1 MSTEAKIIA
10 DIETI
15 KVGELDTQE
24 LYREVCTVLFFR
36 YGITPTANKLY
47 QYVRKGSM
55 SAPAEALN
63 RFWSDL
69 REKSRV
75 RIEHPDLPE
84 DMKTAAGEL
93 VGSLWSQA
101 QASAHESFADFRQ
114 EAQEQV
120 TNSQQAYKVADQ
132 ARIDAQ
138 TETNQTREAI
148 SGANERILILERNL
162 AAESVMTQSLKQQ
175 LETTSR
181 QQTTLE
187 GALAEARK
195 DYSAELDKSRQE
207 LRRAE
212 ERLEANEK
220 RALLEIDH
228 ERQLTVKTQ
237 QEILQLRESSHANNE
252 LLRAELAAS
261 NNELAETRQKL
272 GIAEGKQAELR
283 TASEQ
288 QIGDLC
294 ALRLAQAKLETQLA
308 LLQREV
314 EQSHAATRQLQSS
327 TVAKS
332 TIQKRP
338 RRNRKVL

>member
-1 MSTEAKIIA
+1 MCIR
-10 DIETI
+10 D
-15 KVGELDTQE
+15 
-24 LYREVCTVLFFR
+24 R
-36 YGITPTANKLY
+36 
-47 QYVRKGSM
+47 
-55 SAPAEALN
+55 
-63 RFWSDL
+63 
-69 REKSRV
+69 
-75 RIEHPDLPE
+75 
-84 DMKTAAGEL
+84 
-93 VGSLWSQA
+93 
-101 QASAHESFADFRQ
+101 
-114 EAQEQV
+114 
-120 TNSQQAYKVADQ
+120 
-132 ARIDAQ
+132 
-138 TETNQTREAI
+138 
-148 SGANERILILERNL
+148 
-162 AAESVMTQSLKQQ
+162 
-175 LETTSR
+175 
-181 QQTTLE
+181 
-187 GALAEARK
+187 
-195 DYSAELDKSRQE
+195 
-207 LRRAE
+207 
-212 ERLEANEK
+212 ANEK

-338 RRNRKVL
+338 RRNRKCSKKLLTITELQLHDNLQALSQVWNNTMSKSGRRVKNLFCKSVLSSQNSKRTLEMYPQGVGCLYIRRIW